1 MVENRTKTA
10 KVANAVMYALLALV
24 ALSCLYPLWY
34 TLCLS
39 ISKKSAVDAGWVSA
53 YPIGFS
59 LANYKK
65 IVSDSVFLNSVWI
78 SVRRVLIGT
87 PLTLAVIVLV
97 AYPISKSART
107 FRGRNFVIWLLV
119 FCMLFGAGLV
129 PWYISMV
136 KLKMIN
142 NFWGLILSTG
152 LPIYYVILVMN
163 FFRSIPKELEEAAI
177 MDGAGQWR
185 LLIDI
190 VLPCSLPVLAT
201 ITLFVGVNYWNE
213 YYNGM
218 LLSTTD
224 TFYPLMTYIK
234 SLVIPINTS
243 VSMTPEQLK
252 EMTKLSNDGLN
263 AAKVFVALVPMLVI
277 YPWLQKYF
285 ISGIM
290 IGSVKE

>member
-10 KVANAVMYALLALV
+10 KVANAIIYALLALV

-252 EMTKLSNDGLN
+252 EMAKLSNDGLN

>member
-1 MVENRTKTA
+1 MVENRTKAA
-10 KVANAVMYALLALV
+10 KIANAVMYALLALV

-39 ISKKSAVDAGWVSA
+39 ISKKAAVDAGWVST
-53 YPIGFS
+53 YPIGLS

-243 VSMTPEQLK
+243 VSMTPDQLK
-252 EMTKLSNDGLN
+252 EMAKLSNDGLN

>member
-10 KVANAVMYALLALV
+10 KIANAVMYALLALV

>member
-1 MVENRTKTA
+1 MVENRTRTA
-10 KVANAVMYALLALV
+10 KIANAVIYALLALV

-78 SVRRVLIGT
+78 SVRRVLVGT

-97 AYPISKSART
+97 AYPISKSARA

-252 EMTKLSNDGLN
+252 EMAKLSNDGLN

>member
-1 MVENRTKTA
+1 MVENRTKAA
-10 KVANAVMYALLALV
+10 KIANAIIYALLALV

-39 ISKKSAVDAGWVSA
+39 ISKKVAVDAGWVSA

-97 AYPISKSART
+97 AYPISKSARS

-252 EMTKLSNDGLN
+252 EMAKLSNDGLN

>member
-97 AYPISKSART
+97 AYPISKSARS
-107 FRGRNFVIWLLV
+107 FHGRNFVIWLLV

>member
-1 MVENRTKTA
+1 MVENRTKAA
-10 KVANAVMYALLALV
+10 KIANAVIYALLALV

-39 ISKKSAVDAGWVSA
+39 ISKKAAVDAGWVSA

-243 VSMTPEQLK
+243 VSMTPDQLK
-252 EMTKLSNDGLN
+252 EMAKLSNDGLN
-263 AAKVFVALVPMLVI
+263 AAKVFVALVPMLVV
-277 YPWLQKYF
+277 YPCLQKYF

>member
-10 KVANAVMYALLALV
+10 KIANAIIYALLALV

-97 AYPISKSART
+97 AYPISKSARS

-177 MDGAGQWR
+177 MDGAGQWQ

-243 VSMTPEQLK
+243 VSMTPDQLK
-252 EMTKLSNDGLN
+252 EMAKLSNDGLN

>member
-10 KVANAVMYALLALV
+10 KAANTIIYILLAVV

-34 TLCLS
+34 TFCLS
-39 ISKKSAVDAGWVSA
+39 ISKKSAVDAGWVSV

-65 IVSDSVFLNSVWI
+65 IVSDSVFLNAVWI

-97 AYPISKSART
+97 AYPISKSSKR
-107 FRGRNFVIWLLV
+107 FHGRNFVIWLLV

-185 LLIDI
+185 LLFDI

-243 VSMTPEQLK
+243 ASMTPDQLK
-252 EMTKLSNDGLN
+252 EMAKLSNDGLN

>member
-10 KVANAVMYALLALV
+10 KVANAIIYALLALV

-97 AYPISKSART
+97 AYPISKSARS

-243 VSMTPEQLK
+243 VSMTPDQLK
-252 EMTKLSNDGLN
+252 EMAKLSNDGLN

>member
-10 KVANAVMYALLALV
+10 KVANAIIYALLALV

-243 VSMTPEQLK
+243 VSMTPDQLK
-252 EMTKLSNDGLN
+252 EMAKLSNDGLN

>member
-10 KVANAVMYALLALV
+10 KIANAIIYALLALV

-252 EMTKLSNDGLN
+252 EMAKLSNDGLN
-263 AAKVFVALVPMLVI
+263 AAKVFVALVPMLVV

>member
-10 KVANAVMYALLALV
+10 KIANAIIYALLALV

-87 PLTLAVIVLV
+87 PLTLAIIVLV
-97 AYPISKSART
+97 AYPISKSARS

-252 EMTKLSNDGLN
+252 EMAKLSNDGLN

>member
-10 KVANAVMYALLALV
+10 KIANAVMYALLALV

-97 AYPISKSART
+97 AYPISKSARS
-107 FRGRNFVIWLLV
+107 FHGRNFVIWLLV

-252 EMTKLSNDGLN
+252 EMAKLSNDGLN

>member
-10 KVANAVMYALLALV
+10 KIANAIIYALLALV

-97 AYPISKSART
+97 AYPISKSARS

-243 VSMTPEQLK
+243 VSMTPDQLK
-252 EMTKLSNDGLN
+252 EMAKLSNDGLN

>member
-1 MVENRTKTA
+1 
-10 KVANAVMYALLALV
+10 MYALLALV

-252 EMTKLSNDGLN
+252 EMAKLSNDGLN

>member
-10 KVANAVMYALLALV
+10 KIANAIIYALLALV

-97 AYPISKSART
+97 AYPISKSARS
-107 FRGRNFVIWLLV
+107 FHGRNFVIWLLV

-252 EMTKLSNDGLN
+252 EMAKLSNDGLN

>member
-10 KVANAVMYALLALV
+10 KIANAIIYALLALV

-97 AYPISKSART
+97 AYPISKSARS

-142 NFWGLILSTG
+142 SFWGLILSTG

-252 EMTKLSNDGLN
+252 EMAKLSNDGLN

>member
-10 KVANAVMYALLALV
+10 KIANAVIYALLALV

-97 AYPISKSART
+97 AYPISKSAWS

-252 EMTKLSNDGLN
+252 EMAKLSNDGLN

>member
-10 KVANAVMYALLALV
+10 KIANAIIYALLALV

-97 AYPISKSART
+97 AYPISKSARS
-107 FRGRNFVIWLLV
+107 FHGRNFVIWLLV

>member
-1 MVENRTKTA
+1 MVENRTKAA
-10 KVANAVMYALLALV
+10 KIANAIIYALLALV

-97 AYPISKSART
+97 AYPISKSARS

-252 EMTKLSNDGLN
+252 EMAKLSNDGLN

>member
-10 KVANAVMYALLALV
+10 KIANAIIYALLALV

-252 EMTKLSNDGLN
+252 EMAKLSNDGLN

>member
-1 MVENRTKTA
+1 MVENKTA
-10 KVANAVMYALLALV
+10 KAKIANAVIIVLLAAA

-34 TLCLS
+34 TFCLS
-39 ISKKSAVDAGWVSA
+39 ISKKSAVDAGWITL
-53 YPIGFS
+53 YPMGFS
-59 LANYKK
+59 LANYEK

-78 SVRRVLIGT
+78 SVRRVLVGT
-87 PLTLAVIVLV
+87 PVTLAVIVLV
-97 AYPISKSART
+97 AYPISKTSKA
-107 FRGRNFVIWLLV
+107 FRGRNFVIWLLI
-119 FCMLFGAGLV
+119 FCMLFSAGLV

-136 KLKMIN
+136 KLKMVN
-142 NFWGLILSTG
+142 NFWGLIFSTG

-163 FFRSIPKELEEAAI
+163 FFRNIPKELEEAATV
-177 MDGAGQWR
+177 DGAGPWR
-185 LLIDI
+185 LLWNV

-218 LLSTTD
+218 LLSTSD
-224 TFYPLMTYIK
+224 AYYPLMTYIK
-234 SLVIPINTS
+234 SLVIPMNSTAT
-243 VSMTPEQLK
+243 MTPEQLK
-252 EMTKLSNDGLN
+252 KIAKLSNAGLD
-263 AAKVFVALVPMLVI
+263 AAKVFVAMVPLLVV

>member
-10 KVANAVMYALLALV
+10 KVANAIIYALLALV

-97 AYPISKSART
+97 AYPISKSARS

-252 EMTKLSNDGLN
+252 EMAKLSNDGLN